1 VSWPALPQRT
11 FVFICQVYVPDPAS
25 VGQHLADAAAE
36 LARRGHRVIVLTA
49 DRGYEDAARP
59 YPRREWISG
68 VDVRRLPMSSFG
80 KSKMVW
86 RLLAGLSFTVQA
98 AVRAL
103 LMRRLDAVVVSTVP
117 PVGILAA
124 VVLGALRPVR
134 LTFWVMDLNPDQAV
148 ALGAMRPGSL
158 PVRLLDWGVRR
169 LLRRADDVVVLD
181 RFMAERVLAKAD
193 VTDKLLVLPPWPLDE
208 HLDPVP
214 HEDNPFR
221 REHGWQDRFVV
232 MYSGNHS
239 PANPID
245 SLVATARAMRDEPR
259 VVFAFVGGGSDKRKV
274 EEAGLPNVLSL
285 PYQPLDRLRFSL
297 SAADLHV
304 VTMGDGVVG
313 MVHPCKVYGAMAVAR
328 PVLSFGPPQ
337 GHVADLLRIHEFGW
351 YVRHGD
357 VDGAVRAVRA
367 ALATPPGALAAMG
380 ARGRS
385 VIEGGLGK
393 DALCGRFCDVVER
406 RVLSDAA

>member
-1 VSWPALPQRT
+1 
-11 FVFICQVYVPDPAS
+11 
-25 VGQHLADAAAE
+25 
-36 LARRGHRVIVLTA
+36 
-49 DRGYEDAARP
+49 
-59 YPRREWISG
+59 
-68 VDVRRLPMSSFG
+68 
-80 KSKMVW
+80 
-86 RLLAGLSFTVQA
+86 
-98 AVRAL
+98 
-103 LMRRLDAVVVSTVP
+103 
-117 PVGILAA
+117 

-148 ALGAMRPGSL
+148 AMGAMRPGSL

-193 VTDKLLVLPPWPLDE
+193 VTDKLVVLPPWPLDE

-221 REHGWQDRFVV
+221 WEQGWQDRFVV

-239 PANPID
+239 PANPVD

-274 EEAGLPNVLSL
+274 EEAGLPNVVSL
-285 PYQPLDRLRFSL
+285 PYQPLGRLRFSL

-337 GHVADLLRIHEFGW
+337 GHVADLLRSHEFGW

-367 ALATPPGALAAMG
+367 ALATPPAALAAMG

-385 VIEGGLGK
+385 VIEGGLAK
-393 DALCGRFCDVVER
+393 DALCGRFCDVLER

>member
-1 VSWPALPQRT
+1 VPQRT
-11 FVFICQVYVPDPAS
+11 FLFICQVYVPDPAS

-49 DRGYEDAARP
+49 DRGYEDTARS

-98 AVRAL
+98 TVRAL

-117 PVGILAA
+117 PVGILSA

-193 VTDKLLVLPPWPLDE
+193 VTGKLVVLPPWPLDQ

-351 YVRHGD
+351 DVRHGD

-367 ALATPPGALAAMG
+367 ALATPPAALAAMG

-385 VIEGGLGK
+385 VIEGGLAK
-393 DALCGRFCDVVER
+393 DALCGRLCDVLER
-406 RVLSDAA
+406 RVLSAAA